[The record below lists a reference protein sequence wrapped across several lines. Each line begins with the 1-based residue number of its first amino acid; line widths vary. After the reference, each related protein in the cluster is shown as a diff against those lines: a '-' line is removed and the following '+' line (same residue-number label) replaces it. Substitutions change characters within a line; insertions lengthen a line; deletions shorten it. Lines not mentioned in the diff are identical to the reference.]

1 MTDPPH
7 GSTESCDQLHAF
19 ELNMAHD
26 SQIPK
31 TKTNR
36 ESQPCNSASEN
47 NDKNLKS
54 KNKSS
59 KSMPAEF
66 EVTSWWNSCFRL
78 ILKAGSNISRFAR
91 SFFRKPV
98 MPFEK
103 RATAVMWPMPL
114 PYPAALKES
123 GGFALS
129 SDEISFHRG
138 VNLVVLL
145 LDWLHLK
152 RPPTCPAEIVLH
164 VPLRRLQWRVVRQI
178 ESTMHAWRV
187 AEPVTAFNM
196 GRAAEKV
203 ENIER
208 ALERLGNFETG
219 IYDLFEETLPEN
231 SGSIFG
237 SAARS
242 FFAPGLQSDIGGEVV
257 GHGQSFGGSVAKPI
271 VADRLDFRGQP
282 LFDPKPFLDSK
293 VVSFSMILCL
303 QQKRLRRH

>member
-1 MTDPPH
+1 
-7 GSTESCDQLHAF
+7 
-19 ELNMAHD
+19 
-26 SQIPK
+26 
-31 TKTNR
+31 
-36 ESQPCNSASEN
+36 
-47 NDKNLKS
+47 
-54 KNKSS
+54 
-59 KSMPAEF
+59 
-66 EVTSWWNSCFRL
+66 
-78 ILKAGSNISRFAR
+78 
-91 SFFRKPV
+91 
-98 MPFEK
+98 
-103 RATAVMWPMPL
+103 
-114 PYPAALKES
+114 
-123 GGFALS
+123 
-129 SDEISFHRG
+129 
-138 VNLVVLL
+138 
-145 LDWLHLK
+145 
-152 RPPTCPAEIVLH
+152 
-164 VPLRRLQWRVVRQI
+164 
-178 ESTMHAWRV
+178 
-187 AEPVTAFNM
+187 M